1 MLPDPNQSGQLV
13 KPKNAFQR
21 TLRLALP
28 LICGLAPL
36 TSLAYQT
43 AFEGWLISGNPSDPP
58 IPITLNLEVN
68 LAGVSGIVKTGSPQ
82 PGAGVLGGDE
92 QFGTCDLRS
101 DLGQLTLLRMKG
113 TCGPTMSSFTGK
125 YVLSLRNGK
134 RQSGMFRLNKKIIAG
149 EGPKGDYLGER
160 ARPPGEFSTLTPA
173 RCIKA
178 NNACL
183 LACPR
188 GDPNAELLCANRC
201 KQKLNTCKRAK
212 SWAPETPDTHGSD

>member
-1 MLPDPNQSGQLV
+1 MCVSGI
-13 KPKNAFQR
+13 
-21 TLRLALP
+21 T
-28 LICGLAPL
+28 PL
-36 TSLAYQT
+36 TSFAYQA
-43 AFEGWLISGNPSDPP
+43 AFEGLLISDNLSDPP
-58 IPITLNLEVN
+58 IPIVLNLEVN
-68 LAGVSGIVKTGSPQ
+68 LAGVSGMVKTGSPQ

-113 TCGPTMSSFTGK
+113 SCGPTMSSFTGK
-125 YVLSLRNGK
+125 YMLSLRNGK
-134 RQSGMFRLNKKIIAG
+134 RQSGVFRLNKKKVAG
-149 EGPKGDYLGER
+149 EGSGGDLSELG
-160 ARPPGEFSTLTPA
+160 RPPGGFSTLTPA

-201 KQKLNTCKRAK
+201 KQKLNACKRVR
-212 SWAPETPDTHGSD
+212 SWTPETPDTHGSD

>member
-1 MLPDPNQSGQLV
+1 LALALICGI
-13 KPKNAFQR
+13 
-21 TLRLALP
+21 ALP
-28 LICGLAPL
+28 L
-36 TSLAYQT
+36 TSFAYQA
-43 AFEGWLISGNPSDPP
+43 AFEGLLISDNPSDPP

-68 LAGVSGIVKTGSPQ
+68 LAGVSGMVKTGSPQ

-113 TCGPTMSSFTGK
+113 TCGSTMPSFTGR

-134 RQSGMFRLNKKIIAG
+134 RQSGTFRLSKKIIAG
-149 EGPKGDYLGER
+149 ESSTDLGESGR
-160 ARPPGEFSTLTPA
+160 VPGTLSTVTPA

-188 GDPNAELLCANRC
+188 GDPSAELLCANRC
-201 KQKLNTCKRAK
+201 KQKLNACKRAK
-212 SWAPETPDTHGSD
+212 SWMPEKPDAPGSN